1 MMKKTIKS
9 LFRSAGFDVIRYLPN
24 LSATAQLQQIFLH
37 QSFDVVV
44 DVGAN
49 KGNYAKSL
57 RDIGYGDIIIAFEP
71 QSSAYIELQ
80 KMANKDR
87 KLVLPPRMALGDRN
101 GEITLNISAN
111 SESSSVVSMLDSHL
125 KAAPD
130 SLWIGTEVVSVRRL
144 DTILFD
150 YLPPRSKSIF
160 LKIDV
165 QGFERQ
171 VLIGAEG
178 ILPLVKGMQLELSL
192 TPLYKGEGT
201 ISEMIDHMHKLGF
214 AVHAILPAFTENR
227 TGRAYQMDGIF
238 IREDGL
244 S

>member
-1 MMKKTIKS
+1 MKKTI
-9 LFRSAGFDVIRYLPN
+9 RSVVRSFGFDVIRYLPS
-24 LSATAQLQQIFLH
+24 LSATAQLQQIFSH

-57 RDIGYGDIIIAFEP
+57 REIGYGEIIIAFEP

-80 KMANKDR
+80 KIANKDR
-87 KLVLPPRMALGDRN
+87 KLVLPPRMALGDRD

-111 SESSSVVSMLDSHL
+111 SESSSVVSMLDAHL

-130 SLWIGTEVVSVRRL
+130 SVCIGTEVVPVHRL
-144 DTILFD
+144 DTILPD
-150 YLPPRSKSIF
+150 YLPPQSKSIF
-160 LKIDV
+160 MKIDV

-171 VLIGAEG
+171 VLVGAAG
-178 ILPLVKGMQLELSL
+178 ILPRVKGIQSELSL
-192 TPLYKGEGT
+192 TPLYKGELT
-201 ISEMIDHMHKLGF
+201 ISEMINHMHTLGF
-214 AVHAILPAFTENR
+214 NLHAILPAFTENR

-238 IREDGL
+238 IREDAL

>member
-1 MMKKTIKS
+1 MKKIIKS
-9 LFRSAGFDVIRYLPN
+9 LFRSAGFDLIRYLPS
-24 LSATAQLQQIFLH
+24 LSATSQLQKIFLN
-37 QSFDVVV
+37 QSFDVVI

-49 KGNYAKSL
+49 KGNYAKNL
-57 RDIGYGDIIIAFEP
+57 RDIGYRDIIIAFEP

-80 KMANKDR
+80 KIANKDR
-87 KLVLPPRMALGDRN
+87 KLILPPRMALGDRN

-111 SESSSVVSMLDSHL
+111 SESSSVLSMLDSHL

-130 SLWIGTEVVSVRRL
+130 SVCIGTEMVPVRRL
-144 DTILFD
+144 DGILSE
-150 YLPPRSKSIF
+150 YLPPHSKSIYM
-160 LKIDV
+160 KIDV

-178 ILPLVKGMQLELSL
+178 ILPLVNGIQMELSL
-192 TPLYKGEGT
+192 TPLYQGELT
-201 ISEMIDHMHKLGF
+201 ISEMINHMHAIGF
-214 AVHAILPAFTENR
+214 NIYAIMPAFTDNR

>member
-9 LFRSAGFDVIRYLPN
+9 LFRSAGFDVIRYLPA

-49 KGNYAKSL
+49 KGNYARSL

-80 KMANKDR
+80 KIANKDR
-87 KLVLPPRMALGDRN
+87 KLVLPPRMALGDRD

-130 SLWIGTEVVSVRRL
+130 SVCIGTEVVPVRRL

-150 YLPPRSKSIF
+150 YLPPQSKSIF
-160 LKIDV
+160 MKIDV

-178 ILPLVKGMQLELSL
+178 ILPLVEGIQLELSL
-192 TPLYKGEGT
+192 TPLYEGERT
-201 ISEMIDHMHKLGF
+201 ISEMINHMHALGF
-214 AVHAILPAFTENR
+214 AIHAILPAFTENR

-238 IREDGL
+238 IREDAV